1 MHSSATGSYQLAA
14 DAKGEPIIA
23 ICVAHP
29 NQQPSEGSGLDSTS
43 PENFSDEVG
52 LSLKQQPSKSGFDST
67 SAENFSDEVGVS
79 NNPPMCGPYL
89 IAFWTCRLLRNVMS
103 KARCYFCNLPVIEA
117 LGDSTTQPWWVRL
130 CQSRQPNS
138 FMILTAKLL
147 VRSAGSTTNAAL
159 RRMTD
164 GKLKRVSSNSVE
176 TKVVAFLNGIPQ

>member
-79 NNPPMCGPYL
+79 NNPQHL
-89 IAFWTCRLLRNVMS
+89 AIARHNRGGYGC
-103 KARCYFCNLPVIEA
+103 ANLVN
-117 LGDSTTQPWWVRL
+117 Q
-130 CQSRQPNS
+130 
-138 FMILTAKLL
+138 
-147 VRSAGSTTNAAL
+147 
-159 RRMTD
+159 
-164 GKLKRVSSNSVE
+164 
-176 TKVVAFLNGIPQ
+176 IPS